1 MHVKGPIWATSA
13 TLIDFGWSVPLL
25 CCWTDDLREEF
36 PCVWNDTRVVC
47 CLWQKTE
54 QTICRQQA
62 TSGTA
67 CCCQSE
73 HCTAERG
80 SRCSSCQKNSCQD
93 LQTSACKMG
102 MFDSMVQGTLHRL
115 AHASMR
121 WWRNPSGSIRHVSSL
136 VVGVPACFERA
147 GTASSRLVLASHKTG
162 VFF

>member
-1 MHVKGPIWATSA
+1 MRYPWMHVKGPIWATSA

-36 PCVWNDTRVVC
+36 PCVWNDTCVVC

-62 TSGTA
+62 TG
-67 CCCQSE
+67 
-73 HCTAERG
+73 G
-80 SRCSSCQKNSCQD
+80 RCSSCQKNSCQD

-147 GTASSRLVLASHKTG
+147 GTASSRLVLASQKTG